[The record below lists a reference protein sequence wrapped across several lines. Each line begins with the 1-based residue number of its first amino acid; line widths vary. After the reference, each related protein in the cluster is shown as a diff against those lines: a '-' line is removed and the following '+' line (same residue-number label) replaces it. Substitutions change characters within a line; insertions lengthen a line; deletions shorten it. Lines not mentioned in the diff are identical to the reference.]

1 MTSTLSTCSHQ
12 TFSMKKLVLWLPWIG
27 IIALATYTYKV
38 FEEFEEQA
46 TEFVEFDELPQ
57 GNSVNA
63 IAIELPDSMEFAGER
78 VPLEIP
84 DVRERLDR
92 EMHINAYWHT
102 NTIFLLKRAHRWLPQ
117 ISKILAEEG
126 IPDDFKYIPAIEG
139 AFLNDISPR
148 NAVGFW
154 QFRKDAG
161 KEFGLEV
168 NRQVDERYDPLKSTH
183 AACKYLRKAHDKF
196 GNWTLVAASF
206 NRGRAG
212 IIRAMDNQKVDNYY
226 DLMLNEETSRYVFRI
241 LAAKEIIEHPQRYGF
256 HVPEDQLYEV
266 EKVKYVPI
274 TSSVD
279 NWVDWANSNGINL
292 KLLKRYNPWIQSSS
306 LTVSGKKE
314 YKIAIPVNY
323 E

>member
-1 MTSTLSTCSHQ
+1 
-12 TFSMKKLVLWLPWIG
+12 MKKLVLWLPWIG

>member
-1 MTSTLSTCSHQ
+1 MNFILNTCSHRI
-12 TFSMKKLVLWLPWIG
+12 SNMKNVYFLLPWLA
-27 IIALATYTYKV
+27 IIILATYTYLE

-46 TEFVEFDELPQ
+46 ADFVEYTELPQ
-57 GNSVNA
+57 GVSVNA
-63 IAIELPDSMEFAGER
+63 IAIELPDTLQFAGEV
-78 VPLEIP
+78 VPLNIP

-117 ISKILAEEG
+117 IAEILKEEG
-126 IPDDFKYIPAIEG
+126 IPDDFKYMPAIEG
-139 AFLNDISPR
+139 AFLNDISPKA
-148 NAVGFW
+148 AVGFW
-154 QFRKDAG
+154 QFRKDAA

-168 NRQVDERYDPLKSTH
+168 NRQVDERYDPLKSTR
-183 AACKYLRKAHDKF
+183 AACKYLKKAHNKF

-226 DLMLNEETSRYVFRI
+226 DLMLNDETSRYVFRI

-256 HVPEDQLYEV
+256 HVPDEQLYNIEAV
-266 EKVKYVPI
+266 HYVAI
-274 TSSVD
+274 TEDVD
-279 NWVDWANSNGINL
+279 SWVDWANENGINL
-292 KLLKRYNPWIQSSS
+292 KLLKRHNPWIQGNS
-306 LTVSGKKE
+306 LTVSGKKD
-314 YKIAIPVNY
+314 YQVAIPGSN

>member
-1 MTSTLSTCSHQ
+1 
-12 TFSMKKLVLWLPWIG
+12 MKKLVLWLPWIG

-168 NRQVDERYDPLKSTH
+168 NRQVDERYDPLKSTR
-183 AACKYLRKAHDKF
+183 AACKYLKKAYDKF

>member
-1 MTSTLSTCSHQ
+1 
-12 TFSMKKLVLWLPWIG
+12 MKKIIVWLPWIG
-27 IIALATYTYKV
+27 IIALALYTYSNL
-38 FEEFEEQA
+38 EEIEAQA
-46 TEFVEFDELPQ
+46 DEFVEFDELPQ
-57 GNSVNA
+57 GTSVNA
-63 IAIELPDSMEFAGER
+63 IAIELPDSLTFAGER

-117 ISKILAEEG
+117 ISTILKEEG

-139 AFLNDISPR
+139 AFLNDISPKA
-148 NAVGFW
+148 AVGFW
-154 QFRKDAG
+154 QFRKDAA

-168 NRQVDERYDPLKSTH
+168 NRQVDERYDPLKSTR
-183 AACKYLRKAHDKF
+183 AACKYLKKAYERF
-196 GNWTLVAASF
+196 GSWTLVAASF

-212 IIRAMDNQKVDNYY
+212 LLRAMDNQQVDNYY

-256 HVPEDQLYEV
+256 HVPEEQLYQIE
-266 EKVKYVPI
+266 EVKYVSL
-274 TSSVD
+274 TGSVD
-279 NWVDWANSNGINL
+279 NWVVWANENGINF
-292 KLLKRYNPWIQSSS
+292 KLLKRYNPWIQGSS
-306 LTVSGKKE
+306 LSVSGKKE
-314 YKIAIPVNY
+314 YRIAIPITN